1 MDRLSAR
8 EYPGAVFTCF
18 HILRPRSPWSEGRVA
33 RALGPIFRCPKNFSR
48 NDSFSWL
55 CDSDGIAG
63 GANMKDRTHFGHRLD
78 MYGSGDEV
86 VEHLAG
92 IEDYLLAVATYHAAC
107 RRWPDAHLKLR
118 QADRVIADS
127 RQDRPRQ

>member
-1 MDRLSAR
+1 
-8 EYPGAVFTCF
+8 
-18 HILRPRSPWSEGRVA
+18 
-33 RALGPIFRCPKNFSR
+33 
-48 NDSFSWL
+48 
-55 CDSDGIAG
+55 
-63 GANMKDRTHFGHRLD
+63 MKDRTQFAHRLD

>member
-1 MDRLSAR
+1 MMASN
-8 EYPGAVFTCF
+8 G
-18 HILRPRSPWSEGRVA
+18 GRVGSPHDSGTQEMKGGCPS
-33 RALGPIFRCPKNFSR
+33 LGPIFLCPKISLTMFLSAGV
-48 NDSFSWL
+48 
-55 CDSDGIAG
+55 CDSDTARGY
-63 GANMKDRTHFGHRLD
+63 MKDRTHFAHRLD
-78 MYGSGDEV
+78 VYGSGDEV

-127 RQDRPRQ
+127 RQDRARL